1 MIRRQQRRSRVPG
14 PINPVPTAWTPAD
27 ISTALWLD
35 AADST
40 TITESSGSVSEWRD
54 KSGNTLHV
62 TQSTGSAQPTLSTF
76 GSRTALSF
84 DGSND
89 NLTNATTGIT
99 SGTYSGEL
107 TVFYVATRSGDGGT
121 ILTERNAALVAS
133 SQWALIAGDRYL
145 SSDGANFGS
154 NHTIASG
161 VYDDLATGGAV
172 ICHQHAAGSRDNLWV
187 TGTSRTVDTGT
198 ASNISGTAGFSIG
211 SREGVVGQNWN
222 GIIAEIVVVTDT
234 LTTTTRE
241 LVEGY
246 LAWRWGLQGSL
257 PGGHPY
263 SSVAP

>member
-14 PINPVPTAWTPAD
+14 PINPATAWTPAR
-27 ISTALWLD
+27 ITTALWLD
-35 AADST
+35 ADDPT

-54 KSGNTLHV
+54 KSGNALHV
-62 TQSTGSAQPTLSTF
+62 TQATGSAQPTLSTF

-107 TVFYVATRSGDGGT
+107 TAFYVATRSGDGGT
-121 ILTERNAALVAS
+121 ILTERSTTLVAPFL
-133 SQWALIAGDRYL
+133 WLLAAGDRYI
-145 SSDGANFGS
+145 SSDGVNSGS

-161 VYDDLATGGAV
+161 VYDDLSTGGAV
-172 ICHQHAAGSRDNLWV
+172 ISHQHAAGSRDNLWV
-187 TGTSRTVDTGT
+187 NGTSRTVDTGT
-198 ASNISGTAGFSIG
+198 ASSISGTAGFSIG
-211 SREGVVGQNWN
+211 SREGVVGQHWN
-222 GIIAEIVVVTDT
+222 GVIAEIVVVTDT